1 MLDQYNVVKKNMVK
15 PMNKPPIKSKV
26 YMILY
31 VPFLVNLNGFKLV
44 RFAALYSMKWLIYAK
59 CDETKINTPN
69 RDSRDACLLIN
80 DNAISMDL
88 II

>member
-1 MLDQYNVVKKNMVK
+1 
-15 PMNKPPIKSKV
+15 MNKAPIKLKV

-31 VPFLVNLNGFKLV
+31 DPFLVNLNGFKLV

-59 CDETKINTPN
+59 CDETKINTPAN